1 MPTFFLSTACQ
12 PKNGAVLIAGLAI
25 IGAVAAIGLIYII
38 IIGK

>member
-1 MPTFFLSTACQ
+1 MPIFLLSTECL

-25 IGAVAAIGLIYII
+25 ISAVAAIGLIYII